1 MLKDIDSYRKLPHPL
16 IPFDR
21 NCHDCTLGAGNTP
34 TKTKCVG
41 GAGPND
47 LTLVRLIVISD
58 YPGFYEVS
66 SAHQHPFVNNQ
77 IRNKNDTD
85 DKRNEWLNAGA
96 LLRSCLV
103 NMFKLNTYNDC
114 YMTNVI
120 KCDPNKNI
128 VTANHLKVCSKYI
141 KEELNQLDLYC
152 PKAPILIAG
161 TKAFKSLKQLMPDL
175 MSTNYGLQDCRR
187 RDGLFYND
195 HPLVFTMNPAACSKA
210 TMRIETEVYTY
221 DELVY
226 VPTYTNYPILEGNP
240 INVFCRDIELLNKY
254 L

>member
-1 MLKDIDSYRKLPHPL
+1 MANVIPTSYGLEEHPL
-16 IPFDR
+16 FKFDR
-21 NCHDCTLGAGNTP
+21 NCNDCSLTCKKA
-34 TKTKCVG
+34 VS

-47 LTLVRLIVISD
+47 LTLVKLIVISD
-58 YPGFYEVS
+58 YPSFLERVKN
-66 SAHQHPFVNNQ
+66 QPMVNNQ
-77 IRNKNDTD
+77 IRNKNDSD

-114 YMTNVI
+114 YITNVI

>member
-1 MLKDIDSYRKLPHPL
+1 MASIIPTSYGLEEHPL
-16 IPFDR
+16 FKFNR
-21 NCHDCTLGAGNTP
+21 ECSDCSLSNKA
-34 TKTKCVG
+34 VG
-41 GAGPND
+41 GCGPLD
-47 LTLVRLIVISD
+47 LTLVKLIVISD
-58 YPGFYEVS
+58 YPGFYEKAKGQV
-66 SAHQHPFVNNQ
+66 FVNNQ

-120 KCDPNKNI
+120 KCDPGKNL

-187 RDGLFYND
+187 REGLFYND

-221 DELVY
+221 DKLVY